1 MPLSILAESPPLAV
15 RRRVLVLATVAIG
28 ACFAIGVAVFAH
40 VAYAHPHHHH
50 HVIRTR
56 L

>member
-15 RRRVLVLATVAIG
+15 RRRVLVLATVAIA
-28 ACFAIGVAVFAH
+28 ACFTIGVAVYMH
-40 VAYAHPHHHH
+40 VSPHHHHH